1 MRNLPNRITMSRI
14 VMIFIFLILSTVTEK
29 PDSALFTKSF
39 EYTCHVIAY
48 IVAII
53 AGFTDFVDGYLARK
67 YNWVSSFG
75 ALMDPLADKIF
86 VTTTFIVLADY
97 QYVSAWVPVVIISRE
112 FLVTGL
118 RLLATQKG
126 EVISADKWGKLK
138 TFLQMFLLLIGGAA
152 WIDIF
157 DLKSIALVWIAW
169 NIAVWGIVI
178 ITILSGVGYF
188 VRHRSLYADNT

>member
-1 MRNLPNRITMSRI
+1 MKNLPNRITVSRI

-29 PDSALFTKSF
+29 PGSSVFTKTL
-39 EYTCHVIAY
+39 EYNCHVIAY

-53 AGFTDFVDGYLARK
+53 AGLTDFFDGYLARK
-67 YNWVSSFG
+67 YNWVSNFG

-97 QYVSAWVPVVIISRE
+97 QYISAWVPVVIISRE

-118 RLLATQKG
+118 RLLATQQG

-138 TFLQMFLLLIGGAA
+138 TFLQMMLLFVGGAA
-152 WIDIF
+152 WINIF
-157 DLKSIALVWIAW
+157 DLKSIGIIWD
-169 NIAVWGIVI
+169 IAVWAIVV
-178 ITILSGVGYF
+178 ITIFSGVGYF
-188 VRHRSLYADNT
+188 VKHRNLYADNT